1 MVYVK
6 GGTTKNVHL
15 MALAY
20 DNAKYAG
27 TTKAGRE
34 FESQWLDVQMMQTE
48 GANPNQPRQLNPSL
62 NTTEKV
68 GKDGKKTYD
77 SSVAYT
83 ASPPASNPDGKS
95 QMDLIREAAGD
106 NVRDLL
112 NKDGEA
118 VGKVYMFSGDIMLPG
133 KGPDGRD
140 RPGLVNTKNPLNPL
154 PADVPIPDDP
164 YGAQIEAVSANR
176 EEHKK
181 TQEARKSQQ
190 VEAPQAEAQGEQEA
204 PAAEMEEPQM

>member
-62 NTTEKV
+62 NTQEKV

-112 NKDGEA
+112 NKDGES
-118 VGKVYMFSGDIMLPG
+118 VGKVYMFTGDIMLPG

-140 RPGLVNTKNPLNPL
+140 RPGLVNTKNELSPL

-164 YGAQIEAVSANR
+164 YGAQIAAVSANR

-181 TQEARKSQQ
+181 TQQA
-190 VEAPQAEAQGEQEA
+190 EAPQAEAQAEAQTEQEA